1 MQEDTGRPPQISLL
15 IRSLGDEGVVW
26 DELLPQSVCGNFD
39 SDGGGKLL
47 VLLLLLGLLGVA
59 GHGWGLLGE
68 CLGFFHQDRP
78 LFGDREFAVEGW
90 GAFAGFDADGYA

>member
-1 MQEDTGRPPQISLL
+1 MKASSGMSCYRKAFAETSIPMAGEP
-15 IRSLGDEGVVW
+15 
-26 DELLPQSVCGNFD
+26 
-39 SDGGGKLL
+39 LL